1 MVGWTCYLH
10 LVARLVETLHGL
22 CENAGDM
29 VAERGVE
36 RLESGLGLVVGL
48 VGLVVGLVKRGV
60 ELVVG
65 LVQGGDVMA
74 ERSLKRFLLTNLSG
88 KPLSFLLSV
97 FSASG
102 WKLANLNRGREQAV

>member
-1 MVGWTCYLH
+1 VVGWTCYLH

-48 VGLVVGLVKRGV
+48 VGLVVGLVGLVVGLVERGV

-65 LVQGGDVMA
+65 LVQGGDVIVVFA
-74 ERSLKRFLLTNLSG
+74 VTKTFFTN
-88 KPLSFLLSV
+88 KSFRKAFI
-97 FSASG
+97 FSAFGFFCLWMETS
-102 WKLANLNRGREQAV
+102 